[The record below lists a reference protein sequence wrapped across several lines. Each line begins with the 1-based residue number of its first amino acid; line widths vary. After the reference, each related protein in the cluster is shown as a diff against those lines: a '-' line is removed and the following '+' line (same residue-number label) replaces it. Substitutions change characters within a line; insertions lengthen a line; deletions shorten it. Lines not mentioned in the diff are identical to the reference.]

1 MELRV
6 GDAMTRGVIY
16 ATPKDN
22 IQKIAEIMKKNDIE
36 SVIVMEKG
44 KGVGIVTDTD
54 IINKVVA
61 TGKDPKKTQVSAVM
75 SKPLLTIAPDKDIE
89 QAAKMMVQ
97 KDVKRLVVAQNHKII
112 GVISEFDLVK
122 VEPALHTLIS
132 EHSKWDIAD
141 IPANAEQYI
150 SGRCESC
157 DNYSD
162 KLTTTE
168 GKQICEDCE
177 RDEE

>member
-1 MELRV
+1 MELKV

-16 ATPKDN
+16 AAPKDN

-61 TGKDPKKTQVSAVM
+61 SGKDPKKTNVSAIM
-75 SKPLLTIAPDKDIE
+75 SKPLLTIGPEKDIE

-97 KDVKRLVVAQNHKII
+97 KDVKRLIVSRNGKII
-112 GVISEFDLVK
+112 GIISEFDLVK

-141 IPANAEQYI
+141 IPAKETQYI
-150 SGRCESC
+150 SGVCESC
-157 DNYSD
+157 SNYSE
-162 KLTTTE
+162 KLTNID
-168 GKQICEDCE
+168 GRLLCEDCM